1 MIVRPSIVRYA
12 SGDSRGL
19 PDLAPV
25 VCSSS
30 SVPPSKG
37 PPTLPPLA
45 RNSSTM
51 AALKSFSSDVSVMLL
66 SPRHAVFRSSPVD
79 PFRGTRPQM
88 RCQPSFSGLA
98 SGLASIPGLL
108 ALLRGDRRGRVGQR
122 VDAAAGLRER
132 DDLADR
138 VLAGQQRG
146 DAIPAERDTAV
157 RRRAEGEGVQQESEL
172 LLGLVVIDAH
182 HREHPLLDV
191 ATVDTDRA
199 AADLVAV
206 AHDVVGVGQR
216 AARIGVERRLRL
228 RRG

>member
-1 MIVRPSIVRYA
+1 MMIVRPSIVRYA

-25 VCSSS
+25 VCSNS

-51 AALKSFSSDVSVMLL
+51 AALKSFSSDVSVI
-66 SPRHAVFRSSPVD
+66 AAAAFRFGD
-79 PFRGTRPQM
+79 LFRGDRRGRLPGLLRFGVRFGVDTR
-88 RCQPSFSGLA
+88 
-98 SGLASIPGLL
+98 LL

-122 VDAAAGLRER
+122 VDTAAGLRER
-132 DDLADR
+132 DDLADG
-138 VLAGQQRG
+138 VLTGQQRS

-157 RRRAEGEGVQQESEL
+157 RRRAKGEGVQQESEL
-172 LLGLVVIDAH
+172 VLGFVVIDAH
-182 HREHPLLDV
+182 HREHPFLDL

-206 AHDVVGVGQR
+206 ADDVVGVGQR
-216 AARIGVERRLRL
+216 AP
-228 RRG
+228 